1 MQSNDNPSREQLK
14 REAAGG
20 QPPTPARPI
29 NWQQAN
35 DRATSLLIRRLVLLA
50 FVALGSIIGC
60 VVLTTVLLPA
70 SIDARL
76 RVLIGMPPGILVF
89 LLLAL
94 WIASRTGREAAK
106 LAQAFQTSREPDDG
120 IVRLHDDAPELP
132 QVPPRMV
139 REYRASQDL
148 EWIPLRYKVLRWS
161 ISCAIWLVSA
171 SVLSLLIYNAI
182 HGRTYGGAGVKGGVG
197 LLFIGFWA
205 GRDLSKL
212 ILRRRLGRLASG
224 NVDLRRLAQEPDGEL
239 VHIRGRVRARETIQP
254 IAFPGAAVFRRTRFV
269 LGRLRMV
276 QEAGVD
282 FWVVDSTGAHVR
294 VEVDG
299 ARLVARESRFMPVV
313 SASML
318 LDGLAPDAVKQAAK
332 GFFVDATGKPPL
344 IAERQICDG
353 DEVEIVGYKARV
365 VDPTIESRLPHEV
378 PLGPTLRSGRH
389 LPLLISPAP

>member
-182 HGRTYGGAGVKGGVG
+182 HGRTYGGAVAIV
-197 LLFIGFWA
+197 FVHDPASRHAAAI
-205 GRDLSKL
+205 S
-212 ILRRRLGRLASG
+212 ILRAAFGLTEAEAHLAQALQAGTTPGAYARAHAVSVNTVYTHLRSMKDKTGCRRLPELISTL
-224 NVDLRRLAQEPDGEL
+224 NDLR
-239 VHIRGRVRARETIQP
+239 
-254 IAFPGAAVFRRTRFV
+254 
-269 LGRLRMV
+269 
-276 QEAGVD
+276 
-282 FWVVDSTGAHVR
+282 
-294 VEVDG
+294 
-299 ARLVARESRFMPVV
+299 
-313 SASML
+313 
-318 LDGLAPDAVKQAAK
+318 
-332 GFFVDATGKPPL
+332 
-344 IAERQICDG
+344 
-353 DEVEIVGYKARV
+353 
-365 VDPTIESRLPHEV
+365 V
-378 PLGPTLRSGRH
+378 PLRPVQ
-389 LPLLISPAP
+389 